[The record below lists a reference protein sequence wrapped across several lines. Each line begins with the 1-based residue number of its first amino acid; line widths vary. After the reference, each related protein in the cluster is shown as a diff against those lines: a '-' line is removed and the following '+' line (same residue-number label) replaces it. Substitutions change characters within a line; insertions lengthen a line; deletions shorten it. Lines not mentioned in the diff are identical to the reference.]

1 MLRVWARRDRYHG
14 RRSGIWGGAV
24 IDRDRP
30 KEVAMAQETLTRLD
44 QACISEC
51 IFKHWSE
58 NSTTPSESRQEAYE
72 KCLENCQVCM

>member
-1 MLRVWARRDRYHG
+1 
-14 RRSGIWGGAV
+14 
-24 IDRDRP
+24 
-30 KEVAMAQETLTRLD
+30 MAQETITRLD

-58 NSTTPSESRQEAYE
+58 NSLTPSESREEAYE